1 MLNLTSCILVGS
13 RITSLNERHS
23 KGLHDCGRLTAD
35 WESAAQLWEGGVE
48 VLAAALQSV
57 PQLALRDLEV
67 RNVQLDS
74 HGLYRLADALSI
86 SRDSS
91 VPDDVR
97 MSRAPWLRSL
107 VLEANGLRA
116 SDVVALAGLVAT
128 IPSLHSL
135 GLRSNLIG
143 DDGVHVLQKLW
154 PRGGSLQALELTD
167 AGLGPNSFG
176 ALAVI
181 ATRALSSGCFNLSID
196 RHRGPSMIA
205 AAASDAARRRAK
217 PNGGRSRVGS
227 TRIGAYRPIL
237 AFERSRKGHLR
248 ARHTTRVPIEAGTG
262 RLNDHSPG
270 VMALALARSSLRD
283 SDAIQ
288 LADLLRSYECEGGVF
303 AATYRM
309 GSSIGHDCHGVGP
322 QIMSRTLTSL
332 DISGNLLSDVGVVMV
347 AMAAL
352 RLPRLALI
360 DVRENPVG
368 VDGFKSLLSL
378 ATHPSLTSLM
388 MPQPTDIDFQGRQR
402 RRSIDMFS
410 LEHSALREL
419 RFRASWLTQQPHA
432 WFTLASSLRKGS
444 ALTTLDLTR
453 ASMDTS
459 AVAALAN
466 VLASPAC
473 RLVTLGLNGNGLS
486 VRSVVHLARSLANNT
501 RLRKIELNHN
511 HVGIAGAQ
519 ALIASAISGGALL
532 AVSLV
537 NAGVGVKWYSLLHH
551 QLKINLA
558 HVPRVAGAAGGSEL

>member
-13 RITSLNERHS
+13 RITSPNERHS
-23 KGLHDCGRLTAD
+23 KGLPDCGRLTAD

-67 RNVQLDS
+67 RNVQIDS
-74 HGLYRLADALSI
+74 HGFHRLADALSI
-86 SRDSS
+86 SMGT
-91 VPDDVR
+91 DVR

-107 VLEANGLRA
+107 VFEANGLRA
-116 SDVVALAGLVAT
+116 SDMAALVRLMAT

-196 RHRGPSMIA
+196 QHRGPSMIA
-205 AAASDAARRRAK
+205 AAASAAAHRRAEQ
-217 PNGGRSRVGS
+217 NGGKSRVGS
-227 TRIGAYRPIL
+227 TRNGAYRPIL

-248 ARHTTRVPIEAGTG
+248 ARDTMPEAIDAGTG
-262 RLNDHSPG
+262 RLNDRAPG

-283 SDAIQ
+283 LDAIH

-309 GSSIGHDCHGVGP
+309 GSSRGHDCQRVGP
-322 QIMSRTLTSL
+322 HIMSRTLTSL
-332 DISGNLLSDVGVVMV
+332 DISGNLLSDAGVLVV
-347 AMAAL
+347 ATAAL

-368 VDGFKSLLSL
+368 ADGFSSLLSL

-388 MPQPTDIDFQGRQR
+388 MPQSTDIDFQGRHR
-402 RRSIDMFS
+402 RRAIDMFS

-432 WFTLASSLRKGS
+432 WFALASSLRTGS

-459 AVAALAN
+459 TVAALAN

-501 RLRKIELNHN
+501 RLRYLALNHN
-511 HVGIAGAQ
+511 NVGVAGAQ

-532 AVSLV
+532 TVSLV
-537 NAGVGVKWYSLLHH
+537 NAGVGAKWCGLLHH

-558 HVPRVAGAAGGSEL
+558 HVKRVGGAAGGSGS

>member
-35 WESAAQLWEGGVE
+35 LESAAQLWEGGVE

-205 AAASDAARRRAK
+205 AAASAAAHRQPK
-217 PNGGRSRVGS
+217 QNGGKSRVVS
-227 TRIGAYRPIL
+227 TRNGAYRPIL

-248 ARHTTRVPIEAGTG
+248 ARHTTPEPIEAGTR

-288 LADLLRSYECEGGVF
+288 LADLLRSYECVF

-309 GSSIGHDCHGVGP
+309 GSSSGHDCHRVGP

-347 AMAAL
+347 ATAAL
-352 RLPRLALI
+352 RLPRLAFI

-368 VDGFKSLLSL
+368 VDGFSSLLSL

-402 RRSIDMFS
+402 RRSIDFFP

-419 RFRASWLTQQPHA
+419 RFRASWLNQQPHA

-453 ASMDTS
+453 ASMDIST
-459 AVAALAN
+459 VAALAN

-511 HVGIAGAQ
+511 NVGIAGAQ

-558 HVPRVAGAAGGSEL
+558 HVPRVGGAAGGSAL